1 MGEKKTKN
9 VVIIALCLTLI
20 FMGVGFAALSQN
32 INIEA
37 TGTVS
42 AKTAWDVRYA
52 SFALNGSGGNA
63 ADTTPEATEG
73 RVKYLDTSKTT
84 ATVNFTLTAPGD
96 YVEYKGTITNFG
108 SIDAKLSTYT
118 SSFNTDKILMSSNE
132 QIKDINLIVEKLGEE
147 FLDEKLLE
155 AANYRCKYPESSLLE
170 LSEIM
175 SMETGKNITKSGL
188 NHRFRKIKEIASRL
202 RSNDK

>member
-32 INIEA
+32 INIGA

-42 AKTAWDVRYA
+42 GKTAWDVRYA
-52 SFALNGSGGNA
+52 SFTLNGSGGNA
-63 ADTTPEATEG
+63 ADTTPNATDG
-73 RVKYLDTSKTT
+73 GVKYLDASKTT

-118 SSFNTDKILMSSNE
+118 SSFNTDNEYVTKTITIGGQNIVANESHNVTSPDIALVKNNTTGSSTDVVVKYTLKADLTQLPE
-132 QIKDINLIVEKLGEE
+132 KPQTVTDSIVFGFVQK
-147 FLDEKLLE
+147 
-155 AANYRCKYPESSLLE
+155 
-170 LSEIM
+170 
-175 SMETGKNITKSGL
+175 
-188 NHRFRKIKEIASRL
+188 
-202 RSNDK
+202 

>member
-42 AKTAWDVRYA
+42 GKDAWKVRYA
-52 SFALNGSGGNA
+52 SFALNGKGGNA
-63 ADTTPEATEG
+63 VDTTPEATDG
-73 RVKYLDTSKTT
+73 GVKYLDTSKTT

-118 SSFNTDKILMSSNE
+118 SSFTNNQYVDKTITIGNQNIVANESHSVTSPDIALVKGNTTGSSTDVVVRYTL
-132 QIKDINLIVEKLGEE
+132 KDTVTELPAEAQTVTDSIVFGFVQK
-147 FLDEKLLE
+147 
-155 AANYRCKYPESSLLE
+155 
-170 LSEIM
+170 
-175 SMETGKNITKSGL
+175 
-188 NHRFRKIKEIASRL
+188 
-202 RSNDK
+202 

>member
-9 VVIIALCLTLI
+9 VVIIALCLSLI

-73 RVKYLDTSKTT
+73 RVKYLDTYKTT

-118 SSFNTDKILMSSNE
+118 SSFNTDNEYVTKTITIGGESIAANASNE
-132 QIKDINLIVEKLGEE
+132 VTSPAISLVKGNTTGSSTDVVVRYTLKDVTQLPETAQTVTDSIVFGFVQK
-147 FLDEKLLE
+147 
-155 AANYRCKYPESSLLE
+155 
-170 LSEIM
+170 
-175 SMETGKNITKSGL
+175 
-188 NHRFRKIKEIASRL
+188 
-202 RSNDK
+202 